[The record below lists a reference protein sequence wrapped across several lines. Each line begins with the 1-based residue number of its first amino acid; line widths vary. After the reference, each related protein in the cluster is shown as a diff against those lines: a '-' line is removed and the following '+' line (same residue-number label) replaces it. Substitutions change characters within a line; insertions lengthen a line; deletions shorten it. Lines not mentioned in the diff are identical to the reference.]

1 MSFEKYK
8 YYKDTDVLWIERIPI
23 HWLPMRLKNAC
34 LVFPSNVD
42 KKSYEDQ
49 IPVHLCNYT
58 DVYYNEKIVSG
69 MDFMKAT
76 ATQEQIEKFTLKAGD
91 TIITKDSE
99 TADDIG
105 ISAFV
110 PNDIPGVICGYHLS
124 MVRPKSCAVGNY
136 VKYFF
141 TSHFAKSKLAVAANG
156 LTRVGLS
163 QYSLDNIYFP
173 TPSIEEQCSIANFL
187 DHETAKIDSLVTEQE
202 KLIEL
207 LKEKRQAVISK
218 AVTKGLD
225 AKATMKDSGIK
236 WLGEVPEHWS
246 IERIRRFVKLNPSK
260 SELGILDK
268 TTEVSFLPM
277 EAIGEEGTLS
287 LEKTKP
293 LSEVETGYTYFRE
306 GDVTVAK
313 ITPCF
318 ENGKGAVMKGLHN
331 GFGFGTTEL
340 IVARPT
346 EGKVIADFL
355 YRLFSSSHFRKNAE
369 GSMYGA
375 GGQKRVSD
383 DFIRE
388 FQTGLPP
395 VNEQIEIAEFIDHE
409 TVKFESLIKEATSV
423 ITLLNER
430 RSALITAAVTGQ
442 IDVRNYQPKE
452 VA

>member
-8 YYKDTDVLWIERIPI
+8 DYKDTGVLWIERIPS
-23 HWLPMRLKNAC
+23 HWLPMRLKHAC

-124 MVRPKSCAVGNY
+124 MVRPKSCSVGNY

-173 TPSIEEQCSIANFL
+173 IPPIEEQRSIANFL
-187 DHETAKIDSLVTEQE
+187 DHETAKIDSLSAEQE

-207 LKEKRQAVISK
+207 LKEKRQTVISQ

-225 AKATMKDSGIK
+225 SNVKMKDSGVE
-236 WLGEVPEHWS
+236 WLGRVPEHWDVIRLKKITTRISSGKTPSGGADVYVDSGVIFLRSQNIYDDGLRLEDVVRIPEKVDAEMSSSRVKGGDILLNITGGS
-246 IERIRRFVKLNPSK
+246 IGRSCCVPNDFEPANVNQHVCAIRLTNKDMVSFVELFFKSAIIKKQIDYIQNGAAREGLNFEQIGNFSICIPPPDERNLIV
-260 SELGILDK
+260 E
-268 TTEVSFLPM
+268 EVS
-277 EAIGEEGTLS
+277 
-287 LEKTKP
+287 
-293 LSEVETGYTYFRE
+293 R
-306 GDVTVAK
+306 K
-313 ITPCF
+313 I
-318 ENGKGAVMKGLHN
+318 
-331 GFGFGTTEL
+331 
-340 IVARPT
+340 
-346 EGKVIADFL
+346 
-355 YRLFSSSHFRKNAE
+355 KNFNDLT
-369 GSMYGA
+369 S
-375 GGQKRVSD
+375 
-383 DFIRE
+383 
-388 FQTGLPP
+388 
-395 VNEQIEIAEFIDHE
+395 QI
-409 TVKFESLIKEATSV
+409 IKST
-423 ITLLNER
+423 TLLQER
-430 RSALITAAVTGQ
+430 RSALISAAVCGK
-442 IDVRNYQPKE
+442 ISF
-452 VA
+452 

>member
-1 MSFEKYK
+1 MSFLKYQNYK
-8 YYKDTDVLWIERIPI
+8 YSGVDWLGKIPAEWTLGKFRHLFRESSEKIE
-23 HWLPMRLKNAC
+23 
-34 LVFPSNVD
+34 S
-42 KKSYEDQ
+42 
-49 IPVHLCNYT
+49 
-58 DVYYNEKIVSG
+58 DVYGEMLSVSG
-69 MDFMKAT
+69 YRGVEAK
-76 ATQEQIEKFTLKAGD
+76 EY
-91 TIITKDSE
+91 
-99 TADDIG
+99 ADDNQKRTEENLIGYRIVHKDQLVVNTMWLNYAGLG
-105 ISAFV
+105 ISQLERHVSPAYRSYWVSSSLHKPFV
-110 PNDIPGVICGYHLS
+110 HHLMRSSLYVLGYTKYLTG
-124 MVRPKSCAVGNY
+124 VRPN
-136 VKYFF
+136 
-141 TSHFAKSKLAVAANG
+141 
-156 LTRVGLS
+156 
-163 QYSLDNIYFP
+163 SLQMGRDDLMSFP
-173 TPSIEEQCSIANFL
+173 IVIPSLEEQKSIASFL
-187 DHETAKIDSLVTEQE
+187 DDEVVKIDKLVAEQG
-202 KLIEL
+202 KLVEL

-225 AKATMKDSGIK
+225 ARAKMKDSGLE

-268 TTEVSFLPM
+268 ATEVSFLPM

-340 IVARPT
+340 IVARPI
-346 EGKVIADFL
+346 EGKVIANFL

-375 GGQKRVSD
+375 GGQKRVPD

-395 VNEQIEIAEFIDHE
+395 INEQIEIAEFLDSE
-409 TVKFESLIKEATSV
+409 TLKFESLIKEATSV
-423 ITLLNER
+423 INLLNER

-442 IDVRNYQPKE
+442 IDVRNYQPKG

>member
-1 MSFEKYK
+1 MSLDSYLSYKRSGISWYQDIPEAWDVQPLYALAHECSASNKGMIENNLLSLSYGNVINKDINSNDGLLPESFETYQVVEQ
-8 YYKDTDVLWIERIPI
+8 DDIVLRLTDLQNDKRSLRSAIVKER
-23 HWLPMRLKNAC
+23 
-34 LVFPSNVD
+34 
-42 KKSYEDQ
+42 
-49 IPVHLCNYT
+49 
-58 DVYYNEKIVSG
+58 G
-69 MDFMKAT
+69 
-76 ATQEQIEKFTLKAGD
+76 
-91 TIITKDSE
+91 IIT
-99 TADDIG
+99 
-105 ISAFV
+105 SAYLA
-110 PNDIPGVICGYHLS
+110 I
-124 MVRPKSCAVGNY
+124 RPKKIDATFLNY
-136 VKYFF
+136 LLRAYDLTKVFYSMGGGLRQSMKFSDVKRLPLILP
-141 TSHFAKSKLAVAANG
+141 SPSEQKSIV
-156 LTRVGLS
+156 T
-163 QYSLDNIYFP
+163 
-173 TPSIEEQCSIANFL
+173 FL
-187 DHETAKIDSLVTEQE
+187 NHETAKINILVAEQR

-207 LKEKRQAVISK
+207 MKEKRQAVISK
-218 AVTKGLD
+218 AVTKGLNT
-225 AKATMKDSGIK
+225 KARMKDSGLE
-236 WLGEVPEHWS
+236 WLGEVPDHWS
-246 IERIRRFVKLNPSK
+246 VERIRRFVKLNPSK

-346 EGKVIADFL
+346 EGKVIANFL

-375 GGQKRVSD
+375 GGQKRVPD

-395 VNEQIEIAEFIDHE
+395 INEQIEIAEFLDYE
-409 TVKFESLIKEATSV
+409 TVMFESLIKEATSV